1 MKKVIY
7 YNTTLLK
14 GGTDK
19 YMFELI
25 KNIDKTQFSVDVIVK
40 DGDVFDEFMYNELTA
55 MGTNVYLAKGG
66 FKQRISYLM
75 KFFKEHKNEYDIAHI
90 NATSEGTGLISLF
103 AKKFGKVKKVVFH
116 SHMGGIDRKKSI
128 VDKVGTKLM
137 FKHSD
142 VFASCSTEAS
152 LFMYGKKFVEK
163 NDVRKLNNSVDT
175 KVFNY
180 YPENRERVR
189 KELNLLESDF
199 VVLHVGRF
207 AKQKN
212 HEMLI
217 DIFNEVVKKTPN
229 SVLLLIGNGELF
241 DVCKSKVENLGLIDK
256 VKFLG
261 LKNNVYD
268 YMQAAD
274 CFVMPSVHEGLP
286 IVAVEAQATGLPCVL
301 SANISRE
308 TKLSENV
315 NFIGIDEEPL
325 TWADEILKFK
335 NHARVSGENALREHK
350 FDHSSAIKEIENL
363 YSL

>member
-25 KNIDKTQFSVDVIVK
+25 KNIDKSQFSVDVIIK
-40 DGDVFDEFMYNELTA
+40 DGDVFDEFMFNELTA
-55 MGTNVYLAKGG
+55 MGTKIYLAKGG

-90 NATSEGTGLISLF
+90 NATSEGTGLISFF

-116 SHMGGIDRKKSI
+116 SHMGGIDRNKSLI
-128 VDKVGTKLM
+128 DRFGTILM
-137 FKHSD
+137 RKYSD
-142 VFASCSTEAS
+142 IFATCSNEAS
-152 LFMYGKKFVEK
+152 LFMYGKKFVER
-163 NDVRKLNNSVDT
+163 NNVIKLNNSVDT
-175 KVFNY
+175 TIFNFY
-180 YPENRERVR
+180 SNKREQLR
-189 KELNLLESDF
+189 KELNISKDDF

-212 HEMLI
+212 HELLI
-217 DIFNEVVKKTPN
+217 DIFNEVLNKNSN
-229 SVLLLIGNGELF
+229 SVLLLIGDGELL
-241 DVCKSKVENLGLIDK
+241 DTCKTKVQNLNLTDK

-274 CFVMPSVHEGLP
+274 CFVMPSIHEGLP

-301 SANISRE
+301 SANISKE
-308 TKLSENV
+308 TKLNNNV
-315 NFIGIDEEPL
+315 YFVGIEQTITL
-325 TWADEILKFK
+325 WADKILETK
-335 NHARVSGENALREHK
+335 NQERTSGETALREHK
-350 FDHSSAIKEIENL
+350 FDHQSAIKEIENL
-363 YSL
+363 YNS